1 LYLLAAKLKERIF
14 GRKPVEVVSTD
25 GNIATA

>member
-1 LYLLAAKLKERIF
+1 LLSVKAKERIF
-14 GRKPVEVVSTD
+14 GRKRAEVIATD